1 MQADIGIE
9 SMNERL
15 DKICFL
21 PPVTDAPWVGAPA
34 DDCSIRIE
42 RADGKQVSL
51 QMPLFWY
58 DPPWAEIEIDSADAI
73 AAAVARLG
81 VAVSALRSD
90 LGTVESD
97 PDLHQ
102 IASDERTGHGSE
114 EADAYL
120 PRIMPYRPE
129 RYGVSAQDFDGAAVV
144 DVRLAM
150 RRNSTGRFAFTPEE
164 IGRWEATQDQAP
176 LAGGGW
182 VPAASFPPDVDGME
196 NLDGKLRQLRV
207 LAADAA
213 VFVSI
218 SPFRVIDELAAV
230 LKSRPDGIILRLNEL
245 DLEALDLAQFVQQTR
260 CLMDDQGAGHV
271 PLWVVPGKI
280 SVDDAVKLIALGAN
294 AVAVD
299 SWCQELV
306 NEIRDVQQNAGSS
319 SGYSPYSGPRAED
332 WVEWVDYDLFGH
344 IERFAGLLH
353 AMRYQAPG
361 QKLATLSKKWADAL
375 SLPNLNLPFQS
386 SS

>member
-1 MQADIGIE
+1 MLADIGIE

-21 PPVTDAPWVGAPA
+21 PPVADAPWVGAPA
-34 DDCSIRIE
+34 DDCSISIE
-42 RADGKQVSL
+42 RADGLQVSL
-51 QMPLFWY
+51 KLPLFWY
-58 DPPWAEIEIDSADAI
+58 DPSWAEIEIDSADAI

-90 LGTVESD
+90 LGPLEAD

-102 IASDERTGHGSE
+102 IISDETDHGSAE
-114 EADAYL
+114 GPAYL

-129 RYGVSAQDFDGAAVV
+129 RYGVSDQDFDGAAVV
-144 DVRLAM
+144 DVRIAM
-150 RRNSTGRFAFTPEE
+150 RRNPRGRFAFTPEE

-196 NLDGKLRQLRV
+196 NLGGKLRQLRL
-207 LAADAA
+207 LAAEAA
-213 VFVSI
+213 VFVSL
-218 SPFRVIDELAAV
+218 SPYRLMDELTAV
-230 LKSRPDGIILRLNEL
+230 LKNQPDGIILRLDEL
-245 DLEALDLAQFVQQTR
+245 DLDALALAQFVQQTR
-260 CLMDDQGAGHV
+260 CMMDDQGSGHV

-306 NEIRDVQQNAGSS
+306 NEISNTQQNASS
-319 SGYSPYSGPRAED
+319 NSGYSPYSGPRVED
-332 WVEWVDYDLFGH
+332 WVEWVDHELLGH
-344 IERFAGLLH
+344 IERFEGLMH
-353 AMRYQAPG
+353 AMRYQSPG
-361 QKLATLSKKWADAL
+361 QRLATLSEKWAEAL
-375 SLPNLNLPFQS
+375 SLPNLNLPYQS